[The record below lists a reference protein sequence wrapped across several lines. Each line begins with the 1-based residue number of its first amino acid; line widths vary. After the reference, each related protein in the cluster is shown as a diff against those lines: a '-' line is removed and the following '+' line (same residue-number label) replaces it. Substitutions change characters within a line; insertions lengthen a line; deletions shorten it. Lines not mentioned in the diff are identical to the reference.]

1 MNRIV
6 ATVVSEDVKPATF
19 LPAAGEGKVKFHIE
33 RGSKGGTGFRRL
45 QFLAPGTAERAAAE
59 AVVAKREQG
68 VTMKAIAA
76 ELHVSVPTV
85 RRMITALLVTT
96 STEAQTQADF
106 AAVLAAAKAEEP
118 TSV

>member
-6 ATVVSEDVKPATF
+6 ATVVSDDVKPSTF
-19 LPAAGEGKVKFHIE
+19 LPAASEGKVKFHIE
-33 RGSKGGTGFRRL
+33 RGNGTYRRL

-68 VTMKAIAA
+68 VTMKTIAA

-96 STEAQTQADF
+96 STEEQSQADF

-118 TSV
+118 SAV